1 MLRRSKYEMIP
12 MDAATKLVIDKARA
26 RVPLGLLQVDVKGTA
41 SHHLILSKKTLNQE
55 WYLAKM

>member
-1 MLRRSKYEMIP
+1 MQRKSKYEMIQ

-26 RVPLGLLQVDVKGTA
+26 RVPLGLLQVDVKGTP
-41 SHHLILSKKTLNQE
+41 SHHLISFKTLNQE